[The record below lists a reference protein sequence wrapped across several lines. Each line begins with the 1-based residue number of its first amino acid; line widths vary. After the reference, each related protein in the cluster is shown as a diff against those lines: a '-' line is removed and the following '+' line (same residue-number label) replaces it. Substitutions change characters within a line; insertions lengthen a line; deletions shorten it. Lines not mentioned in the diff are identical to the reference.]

1 MKPDRSNF
9 EIWIADWLAGN
20 LTAEQREH
28 FMEFLEQNPE
38 LKDEADS
45 LSLTILSPGKK
56 SFEAKHL
63 LKKGPEDLH
72 PAQVEYLSV
81 AYLEDDISPGQ
92 LEDLNNCITNNPESR
107 RLFESV
113 RKVKLVPP
121 DYHYRYKDHLKK
133 KSKFENILHLANP
146 ALSAAAVMAMIILS
160 VVFIPKLLLFR
171 QNKIAITTIKQND
184 TVILY
189 SNVLMVPEEKSSV
202 TEPTEKGDFSASV
215 EISEPVSRDI
225 PIVAEL
231 SFSDSSETL
240 PVISK
245 DQAVFRIKDFP
256 GFIIDILNKQAGYS
270 LIASNIEYREPVYD
284 DRNGLSKF
292 LARTFREKILRE
304 DSGSDAPV
312 KPYEIA
318 SAGINGFSRLFGLEM
333 ALVKVSDE
341 KGDMKSLYFS
351 SRLLKINAPVKKD
364 EVLQ

>member
-20 LTAEQREH
+20 LTVEQREH
-28 FMEFLEQNPE
+28 FMIFLEQNPD
-38 LKDEADS
+38 LKEEADS
-45 LSLTILSPGKK
+45 LSLTFLSPGKR
-56 SFEAKHL
+56 SFEPKGL
-63 LKKGPEDLH
+63 LKKSPADLH
-72 PAQVEYLSV
+72 PTQVEYLSV
-81 AYLEDDISPGQ
+81 AHLEDDISPGQ
-92 LEDLNNCITNNPESR
+92 LEDLNNCINNNPESR

-121 DYHYRYKDHLKK
+121 DYRYGYKDRLKK
-133 KSKFENILHLANP
+133 KSKFENILYLAYP
-146 ALSAAAVMAMIILS
+146 TLGAAAAVAIIILS
-160 VVFIPKLLLFR
+160 FVFVPKFLSFK
-171 QNKIAITTIKQND
+171 QNKIAINTVTQNEP
-184 TVILY
+184 VILY
-189 SNVLMVPEEKSSV
+189 SKVLMVPEEKSSV
-202 TEPTEKGDFSASV
+202 TEPTEKADFPASG
-215 EISEPVSRDI
+215 EIGEPVSRDI

-231 SFSDSSETL
+231 SFSDSSEIL
-240 PVISK
+240 LVMSK
-245 DQAVFRIKDFP
+245 EPAIFRITDFP
-256 GFIIDILNKQAGYS
+256 GFRIDILDKQAGYS

-318 SAGINGFSRLFGLEM
+318 SAGINGISRLFGLEM

-341 KGDMKSLYFS
+341 QGEMKSLYFS

>member
-1 MKPDRSNF
+1 MKPDWSNF

-28 FMEFLEQNPE
+28 FMKFLEQNPD

-45 LSLTILSPGKK
+45 LSFTILSPGKK
-56 SFEAKHL
+56 SFEPKQL
-63 LKKGPEDLH
+63 LKKSPEDLH
-72 PAQVEYLSV
+72 PSEVEYLSV

-92 LEDLNNCITNNPESR
+92 LEDLTNCINNNPASR

-113 RKVKLVPP
+113 SKVKLIPP
-121 DYHYRYKDHLKK
+121 AYRYRYKNRLKR
-133 KSKFENILHLANP
+133 KSTFEKILHLAYP
-146 ALSAAAVMAMIILS
+146 ALSAAAAVTIIMMS
-160 VVFIPKLLLFR
+160 FVFIPKFLSLR
-171 QNKIAITTIKQND
+171 QSKIAINTVNQND
-184 TVILY
+184 TLILY
-189 SNVLMVPEEKSSV
+189 SKVLMVSEEKSSV
-202 TEPTEKGDFSASV
+202 TEPTEKAYFSASG
-215 EISEPVSRDI
+215 ETDKPVSPDI
-225 PIVAEL
+225 PVVAEL
-231 SFSDSSETL
+231 SISDSSENL
-240 PVISK
+240 AVKIKEPAVI
-245 DQAVFRIKDFP
+245 RITDFP
-256 GFIIDILNKQAGYS
+256 GFRIDILNKQADYF
-270 LIASNIEYREPVYD
+270 LIASNIEYREPAYD

-333 ALVKVSDE
+333 ALVKVSDDQGE
-341 KGDMKSLYFS
+341 MKSLYFS